1 MKYEFIDEG
10 IDNHILKYGDKEYKF
25 KSTTE
30 ITSKMQSYIKNGR
43 LKMIRDL
50 AKDGMTIDDLI
61 VEKKKD
67 GKTYRDESNKIAYE
81 KMYENDAMNEVFDE
95 VCKETFG
102 MDLVTL
108 ATDVGL
114 TTEEEALKFGSK
126 LMEKLLGQTPSTKQ
140 Q

>member
-61 VEKKKD
+61 IEKKKD

-81 KMYENDAMNEVFDE
+81 KMYENDAMNKVFDE

-114 TTEEEALKFGSK
+114 TTEDEALKFGSK
-126 LMEKLLGQTPSTKQ
+126 LMEKLLGQTPSAE
-140 Q
+140 